1 MMLHFISWYMVVIY
15 VLCTGDGGVFAT
27 KHIHRGEFIL
37 QYAGE
42 HISGMEA
49 QRREKEYQK
58 GRRCYMC
65 LYDHNEK
72 ENKRLN
78 NIHRTNYMPLYLVHL
93 IFCVLL
99 IYCR

>member
-1 MMLHFISWYMVVIY
+1 MALSRGKQMSSGGVCSPNEKAQWWVNIGLDPDGFEYRPLSKMR
-15 VLCTGDGGVFAT
+15 GDGGVFAT

-72 ENKRLN
+72 E
-78 NIHRTNYMPLYLVHL
+78 YG
-93 IFCVLL
+93 
-99 IYCR
+99 